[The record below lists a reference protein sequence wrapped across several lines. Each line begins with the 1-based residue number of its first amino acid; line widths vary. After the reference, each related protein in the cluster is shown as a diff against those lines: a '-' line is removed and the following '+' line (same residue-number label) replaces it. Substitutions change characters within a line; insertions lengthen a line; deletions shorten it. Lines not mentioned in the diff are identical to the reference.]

1 MRSLPSTLAPP
12 VILPALLSARLAV
25 TLAGTLF
32 VTAVPVAASD
42 LCTEDAMIVFDGSGS
57 MAEMGFNDINEPRI
71 FEARRALHQSL
82 PSIGQAR
89 RLGLIIYGPSASG
102 SGSVDGGGCGNI
114 DLRFAPQWQAAPRI
128 LGDVDAL
135 EPDGDTPL
143 TEAVALAAD
152 TLRYETEPGAI
163 VLVTDGKETCG
174 GTPCELAAS
183 LSAQGKDL
191 TVHVIGYKVRGDK
204 FAWEGEGH
212 NDYRQATSTARCL
225 ADRTGGQYV
234 SAETVD
240 ELVGA
245 LRVTLGCSVI
255 GRLD

>member
-1 MRSLPSTLAPP
+1 MRIWLPLGF
-12 VILPALLSARLAV
+12 ILPFSMVSA
-25 TLAGTLF
+25 
-32 VTAVPVAASD
+32 SE

-71 FEARRALHQSL
+71 FEARRALHHSL
-82 PSIGQAR
+82 PAIGQAR
-89 RLGLIIYGPSASG
+89 RLGLIIYGPG
-102 SGSVDGGGCGNI
+102 GGVGGDGGCGNV
-114 DLRFAPQWQAAPRI
+114 DLRFTPQWQAAPRI
-128 LGDVDAL
+128 LDEVDRL

-143 TEAVALAAD
+143 TEAVEDASKALN
-152 TLRYETEPGAI
+152 YKEKPGVV

-174 GTPCELAAS
+174 GSPCELAAQ
-183 LSAQGKDL
+183 LAAEGHDL
-191 TVHVIGYKVRGDK
+191 TVHVIGYKVRGDQ

-212 NDYRQATSTARCL
+212 NDYRQASSVARCL